1 VTAKIIRWAG
11 VMLSVVAYQGLL
23 AEYLAPGGAGL
34 RWDLLVVLI
43 AGLTGGVT
51 RGILA
56 GGIVGFIT
64 DCLTPS
70 YLGWGV
76 MINATLGGMI
86 GICRERLF
94 LEHLY
99 SRWIVLAAGI
109 AIHDIIYLLPFTGFN
124 MGLYIQTLW
133 RDTGFSVVVTSL
145 VGTLALVVWQTAH
158 RSARPAR
165 VEAPEK
171 TSPT

>member
-1 VTAKIIRWAG
+1 MTAKVIRWAG
-11 VMLSVVAYQGLL
+11 VILSVVAYQGLL

-56 GGIVGFIT
+56 GGIVGFMT

-70 YLGWGV
+70 FLGWGM
-76 MINATLGGMI
+76 MINATLGGTT

-109 AIHDIIYLLPFTGFN
+109 AVHDLIYLLPITGFN
-124 MGLYIQTLW
+124 MGLYLHTLW
-133 RDTGFSVVVTSL
+133 RDTGFSVAITSL
-145 VGTLALVVWQTAH
+145 VGTLVLVVWGAMRRSTKPSGPAKPQTA
-158 RSARPAR
+158 SPA
-165 VEAPEK
+165 
-171 TSPT
+171 